1 MRPAHRPRRTA
12 LVLGAVY
19 PRRTRYSAL
28 IKSGCDA
35 GNRQGGVRGELEAV
49 EGLGGVGGSAVVAGR
64 KGEVCDGRNVESQSQ
79 LGAGLQVKASG
90 RWRTALC
97 WDRISLQ
104 FAARLVWITVE
115 LGEGD
120 LVLHELDHL
129 ECLHSR
135 RSLTKPETQ
144 FKHAPLHPLWH
155 KHYSA
160 ARHMPKN
167 LSTRWGLYADG
178 NRDAIKMLQEMVT
191 PTASDDTEKLVGN
204 ILHQVVV
211 SGYEE
216 RAERGLTGDWI
227 IFGRQNGLNFYLD
240 VVPHSEA
247 PEHVGYDIYGKAV
260 RPNFRPSSPRVR
272 LPPTRLIA
280 KTYGVDPATISRLQG
295 KAARPD

>member
-1 MRPAHRPRRTA
+1 MEEMLKAN
-12 LVLGAVY
+12 LSLEQVSKL
-19 PRRTRYSAL
+19 
-28 IKSGCDA
+28 K
-35 GNRQGGVRGELEAV
+35 RQA
-49 EGLGGVGGSAVVAGR
+49 VGGRPYV
-64 KGEVCDGRNVESQSQ
+64 
-79 LGAGLQVKASG
+79 
-90 RWRTALC
+90 
-97 WDRISLQ
+97 DRISLQ
-104 FAARLVWITVE
+104 FAARLVWIAVE

-178 NRDAIKMLQEMVT
+178 NRDAIKMLQGMVT

-204 ILHQVVV
+204 ILHRMVV

-227 IFGRQNGLNFYLD
+227 IFGRQNGLNYYLD

-247 PEHVGYDIYGKAV
+247 PEH
-260 RPNFRPSSPRVR
+260 
-272 LPPTRLIA
+272 A
-280 KTYGVDPATISRLQG
+280 KLYEHLRKSCAAEFPAFFTKG
-295 KAARPD
+295 